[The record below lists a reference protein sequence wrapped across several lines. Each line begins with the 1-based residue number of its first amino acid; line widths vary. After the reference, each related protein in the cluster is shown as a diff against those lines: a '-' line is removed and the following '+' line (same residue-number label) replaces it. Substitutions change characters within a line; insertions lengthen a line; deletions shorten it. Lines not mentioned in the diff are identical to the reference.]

1 MRNRQHHKLIRA
13 LAFFLA
19 VLLLLSGCV
28 GPNGT
33 TEPGKT
39 TEPGQTTD
47 QPSSEQGTDTPSEV
61 IIRTL
66 ADQQSEWTEGQYYPG
81 AYEKGTM
88 NFSYP
93 KGFVTNSVTDVLDVD
108 GVIYA
113 YWNLVN
119 ANGVWLQHMIRRISG
134 LKEEDFAC
142 TEIPDNYKLSG
153 MAVGADLIYLLT
165 RPEGIATETTTHET
179 ELFIYSVKG
188 EFRLQAKLADLL
200 ESDQVVD
207 TSVTA
212 CTDQSGALW
221 IRLPE
226 AQAFYCV
233 ESDGKVRKE
242 LPIPEEFQGTA
253 MRGRNTDELL
263 GGLKTENGLRLS
275 KMNTESGS
283 VEAFVIEGLPR
294 VQYIFPGTTY
304 DALVATEK
312 SAYGVTLGETVEI
325 RELLAFSDLGIDG
338 AILKNIEDHEG
349 GSLSILLMGRT
360 KTEGE
365 RIALKPRTTKV
376 REGLVL
382 ACLKEND
389 YIRYA
394 VDQYNNEHPDNKI
407 TIKEYFDKYAVDTSE
422 TDALNRLNSDL
433 MDGTAGDIVCLDG
446 ISFAGGGKA
455 LLEKGVFL
463 DLYELMDNDP
473 EFNKEDYFTD
483 IFRVNETD
491 GKLYRLVPFFSLN
504 TKYGKVDDV
513 GETTHIDESILFET
527 EPLTSLYGFTYNRTQ
542 FIHDL
547 LVFSLGDFRDQDAAL
562 YDIPQLTRYIET
574 AGKLSGYDP
583 SDTYDHLPEEYIEA
597 LEHLYKGYLL
607 GNIRFFNRWYWTEDG
622 YFRVLREASA
632 VFDEPY
638 AFGMRFE
645 SEEGIT
651 KYLQSIGARITYS
664 GFPVK
669 EGCGSAVINKF
680 TLSIPSATDAR
691 EEAWAFL
698 KCTLAEAY
706 QSQEDIPYYAIP
718 VNRNAFQHLV
728 EKQIE
733 YQDESVDPCRS
744 QVIGDIS
751 TLYEERRALWRY
763 PALQQWMV
771 DAFMN
776 LLPEITKVDEVDANV
791 EAIVT
796 EEIDKYCDGRQTAEE
811 AARNIAERV
820 ELYRDEQ

>member
-1 MRNRQHHKLIRA
+1 MRIIRSRQHHKLIRA

-39 TEPGQTTD
+39 TE
-47 QPSSEQGTDTPSEV
+47 QPSSEQGTSAPAEA

-66 ADQQSEWTEGQYYPG
+66 TDQQSEWTEGQFYPG
-81 AYEKGTM
+81 AYEKGTI

-93 KGFVTNSVTDVLDVD
+93 KGYVSGSVTDVLDMD

-113 YWNLVN
+113 YWNLDN
-119 ANGVWLQHMIRRISG
+119 ANGGGLQHMIRKESG
-134 LKEEDFAC
+134 LKEEDFALS
-142 TEIPDNYKLSG
+142 EIPADYWLSG
-153 MAVGADLIYLLT
+153 MAVGTDSIYLLM
-165 RPEGIATETTTHET
+165 RPEDTAAKTATHET
-179 ELFIYSVKG
+179 ELFVYSTGG
-188 EFRLQAKLADLL
+188 EFRLQAKLAELL

-212 CTDQSGALW
+212 CTDQNGALW

-226 AQAFYCV
+226 AQTFYCV
-233 ESDGKVRKE
+233 EPDGKVRKE
-242 LPIPEEFQGTA
+242 LPIPEDFQGTV
-253 MRGRNTDELL
+253 MRGRAGNELF
-263 GGLKTENGLRLS
+263 GSLKTENGLRLS
-275 KMNTESGS
+275 KMNTETGS

-312 SAYGVTLGETVEI
+312 SAYGVTLGEMVEI
-325 RELLAFSDLGIDG
+325 KELLAFSDLGIDG
-338 AILKNIEDHEG
+338 AIIKNIEDHED
-349 GSLSILLMGRT
+349 GSLSMLLMARG
-360 KTEGE
+360 KMEGE

-376 REGLVL
+376 REGLIL
-382 ACLKEND
+382 ACLKKND

-394 VDQYNNEHPDNKI
+394 VNQYNNEHPDNKI
-407 TIKEYFDKYAVDTSE
+407 TIKEYYDEYAVDTSE
-422 TDALNRLNSDL
+422 ADALNRLNSDL

-513 GETTHIDESILFET
+513 GETTHIDESLLFET
-527 EPLTSLYGFTYNRTQ
+527 EPVTSLYGPKYRRKEFV
-542 FIHDL
+542 HDL
-547 LVFSLGDFRDQDAAL
+547 LVFSLGDFRNQKAPL
-562 YDIPQLTRYIET
+562 YDTTELTRYIEV
-574 AGKLSGYDP
+574 AGDMPDWPDWDGTGEP
-583 SDTYDHLPEEYIEA
+583 PEEYMA
-597 LEHLYKGYLL
+597 ASSRL
-607 GNIRFFNRWYWTEDG
+607 GPYDYHDGVVSFFNYSFNDG
-622 YFRVLREASA
+622 TYFEIARMAAA
-632 VFDEPY
+632 VFGEI
-638 AFGMRFE
+638 GMPPH
-645 SEEGIT
+645 EGI
-651 KYLQSIGARITYS
+651 SIPEAKRLYPYDVPVAYS

-669 EGCGSAVINKF
+669 EGAGSSLINCLSLAVP
-680 TLSIPSATDAR
+680 TSTEASD
-691 EEAWAFL
+691 EAWSFL
-698 KCTLAEAY
+698 KCTLSEAY
-706 QSQEDIPYYAIP
+706 QSNRDLSFTGVPVHKGVFQYYVERMLENENSDDDPFRTRGVGIFADDSKPGLQGYYWYP
-718 VNRNAFQHLV
+718 VL
-728 EKQIE
+728 KQ
-733 YQDESVDPCRS
+733 Y
-744 QVIGDIS
+744 
-751 TLYEERRALWRY
+751 
-763 PALQQWMV
+763 MV
-771 DAFMN
+771 DAFVN
-776 LLPEITKVDEVDANV
+776 LLADITLVDEVDPNV

-796 EEIDKYCDGRQTAEE
+796 EEIEKYCDGRQTAEE